1 MARLSQAK
9 NTFLLWTLVLAFS
22 AVGFGAADGT
32 GPASGDP
39 LSVIPADSLFCL
51 RINKVST
58 TLGQV
63 DQFLTGVSPVPM
75 NVSLL
80 APMQLGK
87 LLGSAEPKGIN
98 MAGDFAVFG
107 LLPGGE
113 TPNPS
118 RIGVLVPVSDYD
130 QFTKGNPNVTPPDA
144 QGISRIG
151 EGEQKMFAAV
161 KVGSYALVTVA
172 SNQQALLE
180 MKKWTS
186 GAGVTPLSQ
195 RLSPEELKRS
205 SSSPVWAYANV
216 QTASKMFGP
225 MIQTKLQEARKGME
239 EAQKQGQPMP
249 GQTAAMMDMYAGT
262 VNVLMQ
268 GTQFVSL
275 SLDPT
280 ATAIRMG
287 FVTGAVPNSEMAK
300 VLQGDSAAPDKK
312 FLQYL
317 ENGAIMNLI
326 VAINPASWNRLNN
339 FYIDLLAKFTGKDP
353 ASEEVRNLKKLTTD
367 ATNTLTG
374 TLAASFSMD
383 LNAKPPFKGQEVVGI
398 KDPQAFYRVLDETP
412 KMLESGVVADL
423 MKNFGMKF
431 TFELKRKAE
440 TYKDV
445 PIDAIKLGMEMA
457 DPNSPEGKMMAA
469 MYGQGMEGRFAIVN
483 NLLLYTV
490 GQDAGPLVRKLIDQV
505 KGGGTQAV
513 PSEVQAAMQLIPG
526 SEKAGFFAT
535 YNYLRVLQM
544 VTAIMPLPIPRTA
557 VQSQSNIA
565 IAGKAA
571 NGSLRIDLVLPKQ
584 HLVEI
589 MTVFM
594 QMQQQQQK
602 MQEQQPG
609 QPQPPQAQPPRPVQP
624 KPPAQ
629 PQPPKSVQP
638 KPAGQT

>member
-9 NTFLLWTLVLAFS
+9 NAFLLWTLVLAFC
-22 AVGFGAADGT
+22 AVGFGAAGGT

-51 RINKVST
+51 RINKLGT

-98 MAGDFAVFG
+98 MAGDFAIFG

-113 TPNPS
+113 APNPS

-161 KVGSYALVTVA
+161 KAGSYALVTAA
-172 SNQQALLE
+172 SNQQALTE
-180 MKKWTS
+180 MKNWIS
-186 GAGVTPLSQ
+186 GTGTTPLSQ

-225 MIQTKLQEARKGME
+225 MIQAKLQEARKGME

-249 GQTAAMMDMYAGT
+249 GQMGAMMDMYAGML
-262 VNVLMQ
+262 NVLMQ
-268 GTQFVSL
+268 GTQSVSL

-280 ATAIRMG
+280 ATAIRAG
-287 FVTGAVPNSEMAK
+287 FVAGAVPNSEMAK
-300 VLQGDSAAPDKK
+300 VFQGDSAAPDRK

-317 ENGAIMNLI
+317 ENGAIMNLL

-339 FYIDLLAKFTGKDP
+339 FYIDLLAKFAGKDP
-353 ASEEVRNLKKLTTD
+353 ASDEVRNLKKLTTD
-367 ATNTLTG
+367 ATNSLTG

-383 LNAKPPFKGQEVVGI
+383 LNAKPPFKLQEVVGI

-412 KMLESGVVADL
+412 KMLESGLVADL
-423 MKNFGMKF
+423 MKNLGMKF
-431 TFELKRKAE
+431 KFELKRKAE

-445 PIDAIKLGMEMA
+445 PIDAIKLGMEMT
-457 DPNSPEGKMMAA
+457 DPNSPEGKMMTAL
-469 MYGQGMEGRFAIVN
+469 YGQGMEGRFAIVN
-483 NLLLYTV
+483 NLLIYTV
-490 GQDAGPLVRKLIDQV
+490 AQDPGPLVRKLIDQV
-505 KGGGTQAV
+505 KGGAAQAV

-565 IAGKAA
+565 IAGRAA
-571 NGSLRIDLVLPKQ
+571 GGNLSIDLALPKQ

-594 QMQQQQQK
+594 QMQQK

-609 QPQPPQAQPPRPVQP
+609 QPPQAQPPRPVQP

-629 PQPPKSVQP
+629 PQPPRSVQP
-638 KPAGQT
+638 KPSGKT

>member
-1 MARLSQAK
+1 MARLSQVK
-9 NTFLLWTLVLAFS
+9 NAFLLWTLVLGFC
-22 AVGFGAADGT
+22 AVGFGAAGT
-32 GPASGDP
+32 GPASTDP

-75 NVSLL
+75 SVSLL

-113 TPNPS
+113 QPNPS
-118 RIGVLVPVSDYD
+118 QIGVLVPVTDYD
-130 QFTKGNPNVTPPDA
+130 QFAKGNPNVAPPDA
-144 QGISRIG
+144 QGILRIG

-161 KVGSYALVTVA
+161 KVGSFALVTAA

-180 MKKWTS
+180 MKEWTS

-195 RLSPEELKRS
+195 RLTPDELKRS

-225 MIQTKLQEARKGME
+225 MIQAKLQEARKGME
-239 EAQKQGQPMP
+239 AAQKQGQPMP
-249 GQTAAMMDMYAGT
+249 GQMGAMMDMSAGML
-262 VNVLMQ
+262 NVLMQ
-268 GTQFVSL
+268 GTQFASL
-275 SLDPT
+275 SLDPS
-280 ATAIRMG
+280 ATAIRAG
-287 FVTGAVPNSEMAK
+287 FAMAAVPNSEMANA
-300 VLQGDSAAPDKK
+300 LQGSSGAPDQK

-317 ENGAIMNLI
+317 ENGAIMNL
-326 VAINPASWNRLNN
+326 VTAIDPASWNRLNN
-339 FYIDLLAKFTGKDP
+339 LYIDLMAKFLGKDP

-367 ATNTLTG
+367 ATNAFTG
-374 TLAASFSMD
+374 SLAASFSAD
-383 LNAKPPFKGQEVVGI
+383 LNAKSPFRLREVVGV
-398 KDPQAFYRVLDETP
+398 KDPQAFYRVLDEMP
-412 KMLESGVVADL
+412 KMLQSGLVVDL

-445 PIDAIKLGMEMA
+445 PIDAIKLGIQMT
-457 DPNSPEGKMMAA
+457 DVNSPEGKMLAS

-490 GQDAGPLVRKLIDQV
+490 GQDAGPAVQKLIDQV
-505 KGGGTQAV
+505 KGGGTQPV

-544 VTAIMPLPIPRTA
+544 ATAMMPIPIPKTP

-565 IAGKAA
+565 IAGRRTTVK
-571 NGSLRIDLVLPKQ
+571 SKRFPRFQSRV
-584 HLVEI
+584 
-589 MTVFM
+589 MT
-594 QMQQQQQK
+594 
-602 MQEQQPG
+602 
-609 QPQPPQAQPPRPVQP
+609 
-624 KPPAQ
+624 
-629 PQPPKSVQP
+629 
-638 KPAGQT
+638 

>member
-9 NTFLLWTLVLAFS
+9 NAFLLWTLVLAFC
-22 AVGFGAADGT
+22 AVGFGAAGGT
-32 GPASGDP
+32 GPASGNP

-51 RINKVST
+51 RINKLGT

-63 DQFLTGVSPVPM
+63 DQFLAGVSPVPV

-87 LLGSAEPKGIN
+87 LLGSVEPKGIN
-98 MAGDFAVFG
+98 MAGDFAIFG

-118 RIGVLVPVSDYD
+118 RIGVLVPVSDYE

-161 KVGSYALVTVA
+161 KAGSYTLVTAA
-172 SNQQALLE
+172 SNQQALTE
-180 MKKWTS
+180 MKNWIS
-186 GAGVTPLSQ
+186 GTGTTPLSQ
-195 RLSPEELKRS
+195 RLSPEELKWS
-205 SSSPVWAYANV
+205 SSAPVWAYANV

-225 MIQTKLQEARKGME
+225 MIQAKLQEARKGME

-249 GQTAAMMDMYAGT
+249 GQMGAVMDMYAGML
-262 VNVLMQ
+262 NVLMQ
-268 GTQFVSL
+268 ETQSVSL

-280 ATAIRMG
+280 ATAIRAG

-300 VLQGDSAAPDKK
+300 IFQGDSGTPDRK

-326 VAINPASWNRLNN
+326 VSINPASWNRLNS
-339 FYIDLLAKFTGKDP
+339 FYIDLMAKFVGKDP

-367 ATNTLTG
+367 ATNALTG

-383 LNAKPPFKGQEVVGI
+383 LNAKPPFKLQEVVGI
-398 KDPQAFYRVLDETP
+398 KDPQAFYRVLDESS
-412 KMLESGVVADL
+412 KMLESGLVADL
-423 MKNFGMKF
+423 MKNLGMKF
-431 TFELKRKAE
+431 KFELKRKAE

-445 PIDAIKLGMEMA
+445 PIDAIKLGMEMT
-457 DPNSPEGKMMAA
+457 DPNSPESKMMAA
-469 MYGQGMEGRFAIVN
+469 MYGEGMEGRIAIVN
-483 NLLLYTV
+483 NLLVYTV
-490 GQDAGPLVRKLIDQV
+490 AQDPGPLVRKLIDQV

-571 NGSLRIDLVLPKQ
+571 GGNLTIDLALPKQ

-594 QMQQQQQK
+594 QMQQK

-609 QPQPPQAQPPRPVQP
+609 QPQPPQAQPPRPAQP

-629 PQPPKSVQP
+629 AQPPRQVQP
-638 KPAGQT
+638 KPPGQT